1 MCNKKCRLH
10 VKFKFDFHGSV
21 AKIDQNDVTTAEIF
35 FDPNDSGV
43 LNVPQSA
50 LSKFPKNA
58 NITIVL
64 MRGNAKIIDKGNK
77 KHYLVTSSEQ
87 YERIVLED

>member
-1 MCNKKCRLH
+1 MEYKNKIVL
-10 VKFKFDFHGSV
+10 F
-21 AKIDQNDVTTAEIF
+21 A
-35 FDPNDSGV
+35 PNDSGV
-43 LNVPQSA
+43 LNVPQST

-58 NITIVL
+58 NITLVL
-64 MRGNAKIIDKGNK
+64 MRGNAKITDKGNK